1 MRKLIFSTLLI
12 LPLLAGA
19 ALAASSSGT
28 VSAVNTRTGT
38 LQLSNGA
45 TYYVPNRV
53 MLSRYRQGDVVRIQY
68 ERREGLRVADDV
80 VKTGSSEGA
89 TIVTPTRDVGV
100 NKNFMNQKSDMCEP
114 TPSNR
119 NPCYDIGGQ

>member
-1 MRKLIFSTLLI
+1 MRKLIFSTLLV

-19 ALAASSSGT
+19 AFAASSSGT

-53 MLSRYRQGDVVRIQY
+53 LLSRYRAGDEVRIQY
-68 ERREGLRVADDV
+68 EHRQGTRVADDV
-80 VKTGSSEGA
+80 VKTGSSEG
-89 TIVTPTRDVGV
+89 TVVTPTRDVGV

-114 TPSNR
+114 TSSNR

>member
-1 MRKLIFSTLLI
+1 MRKLIFSTLLV

-19 ALAASSSGT
+19 AFAASSSGT
-28 VSAVNTRTGT
+28 VSAVNTRTGI

-53 MLSRYRQGDVVRIQY
+53 LLSRYRQGDEVRIQY

-80 VKTGSSEGA
+80 VKTGEGSGPV
-89 TIVTPTRDVGV
+89 VTPTRDVGV
-100 NKNFMNQKSDMCEP
+100 NKNFTNQKSDMCEP
-114 TPSNR
+114 TSSNR

>member
-1 MRKLIFSTLLI
+1 MRKLIFSTLLV

-19 ALAASSSGT
+19 AFAASSSGT
-28 VSAVNTRTGT
+28 VSAVNTRTGI

-53 MLSRYRQGDVVRIQY
+53 LLSRYRQGDEVRIQY

-80 VKTGSSEGA
+80 VKTGEGSDPV
-89 TIVTPTRDVGV
+89 VTPTRDVGV

-114 TPSNR
+114 TSSNR